1 MRKCSAPKNNETPK
15 AATSEVSNLPVNYE
29 KTDMTSLAIADRTI
43 NVPFYGNSLFVV
55 EHNGEAYTP
64 MKPIVEGMGLDWKSQ
79 HKKISQ
85 RFYKGMVEITIPSVG
100 GIQSMICLALRKL
113 AAWLNSISPNK
124 VRPEIRDNVIRYQEE
139 CDDVLYEYWTKGE
152 VKNPRKK
159 TTVDERTPLR
169 DAVNMLVSKKHLM
182 YPEAYAMIHQRF
194 NVESIEDLEATQIPD
209 AIEYVHRV
217 ALEGEFLGKQEAL
230 PAPKLDIHYPADW
243 WDQFPLLQRERK
255 IQKSIAAGGYQFPV
269 MLLYGFEDESPSAIS
284 SLISKLAMQG
294 YDVSA
299 VKMEY
304 LAHRHYA
311 ERMYQKLSR
320 IAEISGSVLGS
331 SITLNIQTPMRS

>member
-169 DAVNMLVSKKHLM
+169 DAVNMLVSKRHMM

-255 IQKSIAAGGYQFPV
+255 IQKSTAAGGYQFPV
-269 MLLYGFEDESPSAIS
+269 RLLYGFEDESPSAIS